1 MNGWIHVCPHPRYRL
16 RSGVQAW
23 TDLEEVLLTEPNLRT
38 AGDAHAPELPQ
49 SWWWETSP
57 AMKRHGSWIF
67 AFRDLWE
74 LFKVSGFD
82 PSPRRNM
89 CHYARFRWVL
99 DCNSEPCCPG
109 GSGCPCNLELRVPFF
124 DSPVPTDVWY
134 GFRGGLRLPCLSPP
148 LGSWTYCW
156 RLKLYLWELRMLTP
170 LECKF
175 PK

>member
-1 MNGWIHVCPHPRYRL
+1 MSGWIHVCPHPRYRL

-38 AGDAHAPELPQ
+38 AGEAHAPELPQ

-82 PSPRRNM
+82 PSPHRNM

-99 DCNSEPCCPG
+99 DCNSEPRWTWVPLQLGAQGALLCFTCPHR
-109 GSGCPCNLELRVPFF
+109 C
-124 DSPVPTDVWY
+124 VWY
-134 GFRGGLRLPCLSPP
+134 GFRGGLRRLCLSPP